1 MHHKLPGGRE
11 EGCMVVFSSVIN
23 AGCWLAM
30 QGDRPYELSL
40 SSNSR
45 AEHFLPN

>member
-1 MHHKLPGGRE
+1 MCHEPSGGRDK
-11 EGCMVVFSSVIN
+11 GRMVALSSVIN
-23 AGCWLAM
+23 AGCWIGM
-30 QGDRPYELSL
+30 QGARKYELTL